1 MLLSVVLNVPKFME
15 SNFTWTPITSYG
27 NNGSTNSSE
36 SSIIEYEIGFE
47 VSELREH
54 PDYIKYYTMWTRL
67 ITTGIIPLG
76 ALIYFNFGI
85 FRGIQVRPMS
95 DFSTGFINDF
105 LSGFKTFTMSLG
117 NFKRKSS

>member
-15 SNFTWTPITSYG
+15 SNFTWTPIESNAT
-27 NNGSTNSSE
+27 TAANSSDE
-36 SSIIEYEIGFE
+36 TSIEYEIGFE

-85 FRGIQVRPMS
+85 FRGIQVR
-95 DFSTGFINDF
+95 
-105 LSGFKTFTMSLG
+105 LSKNMYNKTL
-117 NFKRKSS
+117 